1 MSAWRRI
8 AHERFPQFKTE
19 IDQAESPAA
28 LWVELKNEFDRA
40 YAYEENKIIQ
50 AIHDYAVWM
59 IAETRSEEMAQAAV
73 DGLYRP
79 LIEQNWIAED
89 FARRRPAL
97 ELPKY
102 LGEAKLTSLYWDHL
116 HAMVPTG
123 RHRDFIAE
131 LRIGKPLR
139 KI

>member
-19 IDQAESPAA
+19 IDQADGPVALWAA
-28 LWVELKNEFDRA
+28 LKREFDRA
-40 YAYEENKIIQ
+40 YSYDESKIIQ
-50 AIHDYAVWM
+50 TIHGYAIWM
-59 IAETRSEEMAQAAV
+59 IEETRSEEMAQAAV

-79 LIEQNWIAED
+79 LIEHNWTAED
-89 FARRRPAL
+89 FEARRPAL

-116 HAMVPTG
+116 HAMIPAG
-123 RHRDFIAE
+123 RHREFIAE
-131 LRIGKPLR
+131 LGIGKPAR
-139 KI
+139 VK